1 MKALRSPLLLFLLPA
16 ALAGLAPGP
25 AESLLLS
32 TAAVDAGEVWRLW
45 TGHWVHFTPTHAA
58 WNLGVLLVV
67 GAWLER
73 VRPGLLVRFTLIA
86 APLLALAVLAFEPA
100 LVAYGG
106 LSGLATALVVRLALD
121 RATAGGVPWPWVGVL
136 VLVVVKLLAESA
148 GAGALFAGLGDGVRP
163 SAVAHAAG
171 AVLGAVDFVCATHA
185 ARAGRESESLQTEP
199 QPWPVGRG
207 VPAEPRQVARID
219 LNPL

>member
-16 ALAGLAPGP
+16 ALAGLVPGP
-25 AESLLLS
+25 AEDLLLS
-32 TAAVDAGEVWRLW
+32 AAAVDACEVWRLW
-45 TGHWVHFTPTHAA
+45 TGHWVHFTPAHAA

-73 VRPGLLVRFTLIA
+73 VCPGHLVRFTLVA

-136 VLVVVKLLAESA
+136 ALVVVKLLAEST

-163 SAVAHAAG
+163 STVAHAAG
-171 AVLGAVDFVCATHA
+171 AVLGVADFVCALHPA
-185 ARAGRESESLQTEP
+185 QSGRESESLQTEEAI
-199 QPWPVGRG
+199 VAGR
-207 VPAEPRQVARID
+207 ARR
-219 LNPL
+219 PGRAR